1 MLCGT
6 LCLALCL
13 ISVSSVFGSKT
24 EDAVKMDTIL
34 TEGMHLFMT
43 QLLQSVADD
52 CKTCVTEYTAPAI
65 DLFKDVCAICITEY
79 REHGLNLYTKGCQDC
94 IEIYQSYL
102 MVPYAGTYSICR
114 KYYASYNLE
123 LFGTGC
129 TKYITAYLDG
139 GLVLPGEA
147 CAHCLKLF
155 IAHSL
160 TVYNGSCYA
169 YIAQSTSKQ
178 LAQANIPS
186 THNFKLGEIM
196 YDGIL
201 PVRIYKGCLR
211 SIQNYYAPLLLN
223 FYKDNRYAI
232 CLGAM
237 YFMSLMI
244 GLGCLHCGV
253 YRSKRSD
260 L

>member
-34 TEGMHLFMT
+34 TEGVHLFMT

-114 KYYASYNLE
+114 KYYASYDLE

-139 GLVLPGEA
+139 GSSYPEKHA
-147 CAHCLKLF
+147 
-155 IAHSL
+155 L
-160 TVYNGSCYA
+160 TA
-169 YIAQSTSKQ
+169 
-178 LAQANIPS
+178 
-186 THNFKLGEIM
+186 
-196 YDGIL
+196 
-201 PVRIYKGCLR
+201 
-211 SIQNYYAPLLLN
+211 
-223 FYKDNRYAI
+223 
-232 CLGAM
+232 
-237 YFMSLMI
+237 
-244 GLGCLHCGV
+244 
-253 YRSKRSD
+253 
-260 L
+260 